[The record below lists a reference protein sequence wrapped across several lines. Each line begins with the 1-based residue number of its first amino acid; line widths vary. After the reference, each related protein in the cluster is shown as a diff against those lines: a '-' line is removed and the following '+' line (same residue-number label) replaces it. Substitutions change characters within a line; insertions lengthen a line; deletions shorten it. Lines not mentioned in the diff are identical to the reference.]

1 MCSLPD
7 MLGFESAQKHEH
19 IITISTYTLNS
30 QIFGLNLILGICVL
44 REHRT
49 AKRLNIYLG

>member
-1 MCSLPD
+1 MCDLPD

-30 QIFGLNLILGICVL
+30 QIFWFKSDLGDLCI
-44 REHRT
+44 T
-49 AKRLNIYLG
+49 